1 MQQVVSL
8 KFLNLGR
15 YSLPWTWLQGRKEKR
30 RVDSK
35 RVSDLKE
42 PGENIAKVDKGEG
55 GNFFLLHTP
64 PPQLFTPCLI

>member
-1 MQQVVSL
+1 MQQVISL

-35 RVSDLKE
+35 SLRSKRAE
-42 PGENIAKVDKGEG
+42 ENIAKVDKGEG
-55 GNFFLLHTP
+55 GNFFPLHTP
-64 PPQLFTPCLI
+64 PPQLDFHTLI